1 LNKTTQTRP
10 PQESGLAWLIHPLA
24 QKSFQADY
32 WERSHLVIERDDPAY
47 YENLLS
53 LDALDQ
59 VLATSNLRT
68 ANLRVVRSGQETP
81 VSKIITN
88 EPGSSHAAIDRLY
101 AMYRD
106 GATIVFNSLHEHWEP
121 LTRLCRSLADDFSC
135 PTQVNVYLT
144 PAGNQGFNAHYDT
157 HDVFVAQIHGS
168 KRWRV
173 YAPPVELPLREQ
185 PHRPSP
191 DGPGELL
198 AEVEMTPGTLL
209 YLPRGYKH
217 EASANEEA
225 SAHLTIGIMP
235 ITWSSILIHTL
246 RNIALTDVRFRR
258 ALPPGFASDPDIA
271 EQARQRGK
279 ELLAE
284 LHEQLSATPIV
295 DQAAS
300 IGRQFRKADLR
311 GHLTDLEALRSVDLG
326 TRMKCRPGVRWLLT
340 AQPDAIRVEFH
351 GKVVS
356 FPRHVENEVRF
367 SLESPE
373 FSPGDIPGSLDQSGR
388 LVLSRTLL
396 REGLLTIA

>member
-1 LNKTTQTRP
+1 LDTTWTRP
-10 PQESGLAWLIHPLA
+10 PQESGLAWLINPIALET
-24 QKSFQADY
+24 FRTDY

-47 YENLLS
+47 YESLLS

-88 EPGSSHAAIDRLY
+88 EAGSAHAAIDRLY

-106 GATIVFNSLHEHWEP
+106 GATIVFNSLHEHWDP

-135 PTQVNVYLT
+135 ATQVNVYLT

-168 KRWRV
+168 KRWRI

-198 AEVEMTPGTLL
+198 TDVELTPGKLL

-235 ITWSSILIHTL
+235 ITWSSILSSAL

-258 ALPPGFASDPDIA
+258 ALPPGFATNPDIA
-271 EQARQRGK
+271 EQARQLAK
-279 ELLAE
+279 ELLTE
-284 LHEQLSATPIV
+284 LHEQLSAAPII

-300 IGRQFRKADLR
+300 IGRQLRRADLR
-311 GHLTDLEALRSVDLG
+311 GHLTDLEALRSVNLG
-326 TRMKCRPGVRWLLT
+326 TRLKCRPGVHWLLT
-340 AQPDAIRVEFH
+340 TQPDTIGVEFH
-351 GKVVS
+351 GKTVN
-356 FPRHVENEVRF
+356 FPRHVAAEVRF
-367 SLESPE
+367 SLQSPE
-373 FSPGDIPGSLDQSGR
+373 FSPGDIPGNLDQHGR